1 MRLSELINGIYTKP
15 LADCYRDFEVLTIS
29 CDSREEQKDGL
40 FVALAGTKFNGEDFI
55 KDAMAQG
62 AKIIAKRGQER
73 ALKSVSIPDNVCV
86 LDVDDPKYFLH
97 CIGQRFY
104 DHPSNKIKSV

>member
-15 LADCYRDFEVLTIS
+15 LPASFQDFEVLTIS

-40 FVALAGTKFNGEDFI
+40 FVALPGSKFNGEDFI

-62 AKIIAKRGQER
+62 AKIIVKQSEIRWHFG
-73 ALKSVSIPDNVCV
+73 
-86 LDVDDPKYFLH
+86 DVKYS
-97 CIGQRFY
+97 G
-104 DHPSNKIKSV
+104 